1 MSNSS
6 KRTLAIIANAPSP
19 YRIAQH
25 LRIVDEMGD
34 QVELWSIF
42 LNEHNWQ
49 PWSHALPE
57 KIRPVV
63 FGPGES
69 VGRRMSP
76 AAIWSDWRKAGR
88 VIRWLK
94 EHRVEAVVTTG
105 CNSPG
110 LLRLIA
116 WCRRNRVSNYMFADS
131 NVYGD
136 RVTGWRRWIKR
147 RYLSW
152 VVRNLSGLMPCG
164 EYGRRYFEPYG
175 GAAKPS
181 FFMPHEPDYR
191 RIFDVTAENRE
202 QVEHKFNLAT
212 GRRRF
217 LYSGRLAPVKRVD
230 TLIDAFAKI
239 AAERPDWDLLIVGGG
254 PLEAELKSRVPA
266 ALHARVAWTGFI
278 DDPYELAALYT
289 CGEVFILPSS
299 YEPWAVVVGEAAA
312 AGLAIIAS
320 QVVGAAGEL
329 CRDGVN
335 GRAFPPGDI
344 DALANA
350 LLEMSADDDRLR
362 EHRLASLRVLDDWRR
377 RGDPVQGVRLALA
390 HANLLPS
397 PPPVQPNPATPT
409 SLDRPT
415 RDKSARLD
423 GVLHHR

>member
-1 MSNSS
+1 MSDSS
-6 KRTLAIIANAPSP
+6 KKVLAIVANAPSP

-25 LRIVDEMGD
+25 LRIADEMGE

-57 KIRPVV
+57 EIRPVV

-69 VGRRMSP
+69 MGGKKNL
-76 AAIWSDWRKAGR
+76 AAVWSDWRKAGR

-94 EHRVEAVVTTG
+94 EHRVEAAVTTG
-105 CNSPG
+105 CNSVG
-110 LLRLIA
+110 LMRIIA
-116 WCRRNRVSNYMFADS
+116 WCRRNGLPNYMFADS

-136 RVTGWRRWIKR
+136 RVTGWRRWVKR
-147 RYLSW
+147 HYLSW
-152 VVRNLSGLMPCG
+152 VVRSLSGLMPCG
-164 EYGRRYFEPYG
+164 EYGRRYFEAYG

-191 RIFDVTAENRE
+191 RIFEATAEDRDRAE
-202 QVEHKFNLAT
+202 TKFQLQN

-217 LYSGRLAPVKRVD
+217 IYSGRLAAVKRVD
-230 TLIDAFAKI
+230 TLIDAFVKI
-239 AAERPDWDLLIVGGG
+239 AGDRPDWDLLIVGGG
-254 PLEAELKSRVPA
+254 PLEAELKSRVPD
-266 ALHARVAWTGFI
+266 ALLNRVAWTGFI

-299 YEPWAVVVGEAAA
+299 YEPWAVVVCEAAA

-329 CRDGVN
+329 CRNGVN
-335 GRAFPPGDI
+335 GRAFPPGDV
-344 DALANA
+344 DALADA
-350 LLEMSADDDRLR
+350 LLEMSADDDRLHEYR
-362 EHRLASLRVLDDWRR
+362 MASLRVLDDWRR

-390 HANLLPS
+390 DADLLPS
-397 PPPVQPNPATPT
+397 PPPVQPHPATPT

-415 RDKSARLD
+415 RNESPSMG
-423 GVLHHR
+423 GVLHR